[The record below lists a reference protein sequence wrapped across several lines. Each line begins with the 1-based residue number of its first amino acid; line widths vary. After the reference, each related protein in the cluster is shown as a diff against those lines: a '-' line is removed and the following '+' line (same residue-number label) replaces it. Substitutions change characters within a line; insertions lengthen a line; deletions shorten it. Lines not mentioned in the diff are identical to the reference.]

1 MKKTLFLQAL
11 MPGAA
16 IAMSLASTAQT
27 LISTNQPVTVSTTE
41 SASYPG
47 SNAVDGSTTTFW
59 SSSNNNYNQW
69 LYVDLGSI
77 QAIDKVEISF
87 ADGRYAT
94 TLDVQFSNDA
104 NSWITAVTSSNT
116 SSVVTYNG
124 MAGYARYV
132 KFNGRGRANP
142 AGYRIANF
150 RVWTPVPN
158 TPAQTTEITT
168 VLNRFKAH
176 YSNKETG
183 DLSAYINGMQPN
195 GQFSNISYSG
205 TGWTRHALY
214 LNRIAAAYSTT
225 SNAAYQDTS
234 IPRKVMLGMRHL
246 LGVHYTTGNWHDTQV
261 RVPNNL
267 LTSLVLMKDVI
278 PQDSIMAYIHL
289 IGDYTA
295 NAAHKGANR
304 AWVSINVIRKGLLS
318 NRYDV
323 VNKGYLNVV
332 KGLNVTAADDDEGIM
347 IDNSMHQHHDQL
359 YTGGY
364 GRSLIGDEVTYLR
377 MAHGTSFESYF
388 TTTYKTNL
396 VNLMLGGLQVIGY
409 RGSVDFGSIGRGVA
423 SPGGLVTAGAE
434 TLDTQKLNDP
444 GRAADYDKWKAHLSG
459 GPSGVLGAKYFWK
472 SAILTSH
479 GENFYL
485 SAKVVS
491 TRTEG
496 TEQLN
501 NENLKGYN
509 LPLGATNIMTTGTEY
524 FDIFPTWHW
533 GRIPGT
539 TSEMT
544 EDPAAVR
551 DGFTGGYLT
560 GTNTFGGGV
569 AHNDDGI
576 IAYEHD
582 YKSLSAKKAYFFMD
596 SMMVC
601 MGNSITGSKTNEV
614 VTTVNQ
620 TKSVGTITYN
630 SPSTTLSAD
639 SLTSNAI
646 QWVHHNN
653 VGYLFPQGGYLSLTN
668 KTQTGNWKSIHN
680 GGTTAMQSN
689 LMFNLYVRHSPTPT
703 NRTYFYIVAPDKQ
716 ASDMTSLAANHS
728 FVNVINNAN
737 VQAIRRD
744 EVFTKYAIVFY
755 AAGQV
760 DMGDGLIVKSNKKAV
775 VIIRKYTTNYR
786 VSVADPVYTESS
798 IVITLNKELTGSGI
812 VYSNGESAIT
822 FTLPTGDSKG
832 STLTKFCTIAGG
844 SLLASGTAQP
854 AITSKDESA
863 AGERVEVYPNPATSV
878 LKIKGVSANAVVE
891 IFDQSG
897 VKHKTARGNSI
908 DLSGLRAGAAY
919 SVRINDNGKLTTRL
933 FIKQ

>member
-1 MKKTLFLQAL
+1 MKKPLFLQAL
-11 MPGAA
+11 MLGVAT
-16 IAMSLASTAQT
+16 AMSLASHAQT
-27 LISTNQPVTVSTTE
+27 LISANQPVTVSTTE
-41 SASYPG
+41 SGSYPG
-47 SNAVDGSTTTFW
+47 LNAVDGSTTTFW
-59 SSSNNNYNQW
+59 SSSNNNFNQW

-77 QAIDKVEISF
+77 SAVDKVEIAF
-87 ADGRYAT
+87 ADGRHAT

-104 NSWITAVTSSNT
+104 ITWINAVTATNTQSSIT
-116 SSVVTYNG
+116 FTG
-124 MAGYARYV
+124 MGGYARYV
-132 KFNGRGRANP
+132 KFNGRGRANS
-142 AGYRIANF
+142 AGYRIADF

-158 TPAQTTEITT
+158 TPTQTTEITT
-168 VLNRFKAH
+168 VLNRLKAH

-183 DLSAYINGMQPN
+183 DLSAYINAMQPN

-214 LNRIAAAYSTT
+214 LNRIAAAYSTS

-246 LGVHYTTGNWHDTQV
+246 LGVHYTSGNWHDTQV
-261 RVPNNL
+261 RVPNNIA
-267 LTSLVLMKDVI
+267 TALVLMKGVI
-278 PQDSIMAYIHL
+278 PQDSILAYIHL
-289 IGDYTA
+289 LQDYTA
-295 NAAHKGANR
+295 NEGHKAANR
-304 AWVSINVIRKGLLS
+304 AWVSLNVIRKGLLS

-323 VNKGYLNVV
+323 ASRGYQSVV
-332 KGLNVTAADDDEGIM
+332 RGLNVTAADDDEGIM

-364 GRSLIGDEVTYLR
+364 GRSLIGDEVVYWR
-377 MAHGTSFESYF
+377 MASGTSFESYF
-388 TTTYKTNL
+388 TTTYKNNL
-396 VNLMLGGLQVIGY
+396 INLMLGGLQVIGY

-434 TLDTQKLNDP
+434 TLDSQKLNDP
-444 GRAADYDKWKAHLSG
+444 ANAVAYDKWKAHLTG
-459 GPSGVLGAKYFWK
+459 GPSAVLGAKYFWK

-479 GENFYL
+479 GENYYL
-485 SAKVVS
+485 SAKVIS

-539 TSEMT
+539 TSEMN
-544 EDPAAVR
+544 EDSAAVR
-551 DGFTGGYLT
+551 AGFTGGYLT

-576 IAYEHD
+576 IAYEHN
-582 YKSLSAKKAYFFMD
+582 YKSLTAKKAYFFMD

-620 TKSVGTITYN
+620 TKSVGAITYN
-630 SPSTTLSAD
+630 SPSTTLSVD
-639 SLTSNAI
+639 SLTSNTI
-646 QWVHHNN
+646 NWVHHNN

-668 KTQTGNWKSIHN
+668 KTQTGTWRSLHSS
-680 GGTTAMQSN
+680 GTTATQSN

-716 ASDMTSLAANHS
+716 ASDMTTLAANHS
-728 FVNVINNAN
+728 FVNVAN
-737 VQAIRRD
+737 TASVQAIRRD
-744 EVFTKYAIVFY
+744 ETFTKYAIVFY

-786 VSVADPVYTESS
+786 VSVADPVYAESS
-798 IVITLNKELTGSGI
+798 IVITLNKELTGNDI

-822 FTLPTGDSKG
+822 FNLPSGDSKG

-844 SLLASGTAQP
+844 SMQAPGITRSAT
-854 AITSKDESA
+854 TSKEET

-878 LKIKGVSANAVVE
+878 LRIKGVSANAVVE
-891 IFDQSG
+891 IYDQSG
-897 VKHKTARGNSI
+897 VKHKTAKGNTI
-908 DLSGLRAGAAY
+908 DLGGLRGGAAY
-919 SVRINDNGKLTTRL
+919 SIRINDNGKLTTRQ